1 MTTNKTRMLGL
12 MRDETE
18 TNGKGVKD
26 PGETQKKHPWLA
38 LACQVEVFN

>member
-1 MTTNKTRMLGL
+1 MLGL

-26 PGETQKKHPWLA
+26 PDETHEKHPWLT
-38 LACQVEVFN
+38 LACQDEVLN